1 MQIVTEEQGRWQFI
15 KYLLASD
22 KGSHFD
28 REEGAKTKNINF
40 IHAKIKSYR
49 LQPS

>member
-1 MQIVTEEQGRWQFI
+1 MQVVTEEQGRWQFI
-15 KYLLASD
+15 KYLLASE

-28 REEGAKTKNINF
+28 RQEGTKKENFNF

-49 LQPS
+49 L